1 MLSIVYKA
9 IFSGFRF
16 YINRSSARLASETT
30 FASWA
35 SLDFPALALELLTL
49 FVGDE
54 LPPEELADAWMG
66 RRRCLA
72 SEMCTLWIPVE
83 IFVTKSEASEWFL
96 VTILCKILTLGSAIL

>member
-16 YINRSSARLASETT
+16 CINRSSARLASETT
-30 FASWA
+30 LASWA

-66 RRRCLA
+66 RRRWLA
-72 SEMCTLWIPVE
+72 SEMCTLW
-83 IFVTKSEASEWFL
+83 
-96 VTILCKILTLGSAIL
+96 